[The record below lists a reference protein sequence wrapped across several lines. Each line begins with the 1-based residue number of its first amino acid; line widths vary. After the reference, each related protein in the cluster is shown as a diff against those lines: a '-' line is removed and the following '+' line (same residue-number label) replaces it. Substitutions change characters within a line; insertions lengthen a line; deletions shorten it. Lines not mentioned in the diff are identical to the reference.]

1 MFKGG
6 GNMTKRFKI
15 NLLAFFSVILT
26 LIFAFLPPFLSQ
38 NFPDNFNKVNLTE
51 NGADLSKYNLSQE
64 KGIYLTGVWEFFW
77 DKHIISDKLDAELP
91 DMYVQVPSS
100 WTTYA
105 SSEITASTGGI
116 ASYRTYLKNIKSS
129 EPIIVSVP
137 NISGLCRVFIDGE
150 CVFSSRTLPDGDY
163 SVNNAVRYSQPFT
176 LPKSQNNA
184 YEIVIEV
191 KCSYSSGLTSIPVL
205 STYDDFPSFQT
216 SSLALRYLF
225 IGITAFF
232 ALSTL
237 LLGIM
242 RRQLGSQFWL
252 VVLCV
257 TFIFRMLIS
266 NEGYTASYM
275 LFGNLDYEFMT
286 SLVYVS
292 TYIIKLSMLMY
303 ITAVLKLKIHFRTL
317 FVISSLFLICAFVPY
332 IFYDYIYITNAYIR
346 LQAVAYLVDAI
357 IIYKISEAVISKKKN
372 SIIHLIAYCITA
384 ATIVID
390 NYYLNGYVSE
400 NVSMVMPFGCV
411 VFISCMAIIH
421 TIKTVKLYQEAK
433 KSAELSKELSELNMT
448 LMLSQIQPH
457 FLYNALNTI
466 KYLIKKD
473 PKTAETAVIKF
484 SSYLRANMD
493 SLTQKEPIPFTKEI
507 EHVKNY
513 TAIESLRFGERL
525 NVIYDIQFDDF
536 SIPPL
541 TIQPI
546 VENSIKHGVNQRPEG
561 GFVKISSHL
570 DDENA
575 IIIIEDNGVGFDVTK
590 PPAED
595 GRSHVGIKNIKQRL
609 SQMLNANVNT
619 TSVLN
624 EGTKTVIT
632 IPKAKTKEDVK

>member
-1 MFKGG
+1 MS
-6 GNMTKRFKI
+6 KRFKI
-15 NLLAFFSVILT
+15 NLLAFFSVVLT
-26 LIFAFLPPFLSQ
+26 LVSAFILPFLSQ
-38 NFPDNFNKVNLTE
+38 NFPDKLNEVNLTE
-51 NGADLSKYNLSQE
+51 NGADLSDYNLAQE
-64 KGIYLTGVWEFFW
+64 NEIYLTGVWEFFW
-77 DKHIISDKLDAELP
+77 DKHIVSDKLLNEIP

-100 WTTYA
+100 WTTYDF
-105 SSEITASTGGI
+105 SEALTSTGGV
-116 ASYRTYLKNIKSS
+116 ASYRTYLKNITSS
-129 EPIIVSVP
+129 TPIIVSVP
-137 NISGLCRVFIDGE
+137 NLSGLCRVFIDGE
-150 CVFSSRTLPDGDY
+150 CVFSSRTLPDGNY
-163 SVNNAVRYSQPFT
+163 SVNNVVRYSQPFV
-176 LPKSQNNA
+176 LSKSENA
-184 YEIVIEV
+184 FYEIVVEV
-191 KCSYSSGLTSIPVL
+191 ECSYSSGLTSIPVL
-205 STYDDFPSFQT
+205 TTYSEYQAQQT
-216 SSLALRYLF
+216 SSLAVRYLF
-225 IGITAFF
+225 IGITVFF

-242 RRQLGSQFWL
+242 RKRLGSQFWL
-252 VVLCV
+252 IVLCV

-266 NEGYTASYM
+266 NDGYTASFL
-275 LFGNLDYEFMT
+275 LFGNLDYELMT
-286 SLVYVS
+286 SLIYVS

-303 ITAVLKLKIHFRTL
+303 IRAVLDLKIHYTTL
-317 FVISSLFLICAFVPY
+317 SVISALFLICAFVPY

-346 LQAVAYLVDAI
+346 LQAISYLVDAV
-357 IIYKISEAVISKKKN
+357 IIYKISEAVINKKKT

-390 NYYLNGYVSE
+390 NYYMNGYISD
-400 NVSMVMPFGCV
+400 NVSMVMPFGCI
-411 VFISCMAIIH
+411 VFISCMVFIH
-421 TIKTVKLYQEAK
+421 TINTVKLYQQAK

-473 PKTAETAVIKF
+473 PKTAEGVVVKF
-484 SSYLRANMD
+484 SNYLRANMD

-536 SIPPL
+536 NIPPL

-561 GFVKISSHL
+561 GFVKITSYK

-575 IIIIEDNGVGFDVTK
+575 VIVIEDNGVGFDVTK
-590 PPAED
+590 EPVND

-609 SQMLNANVNT
+609 SQMLNATVKT
-619 TSVLN
+619 TSILN

-632 IPKAKTKEDVK
+632 IPAKEDIK

>member
-1 MFKGG
+1 MS
-6 GNMTKRFKI
+6 KRFKI
-15 NLLAFFSVILT
+15 NLLAFFSIILT
-26 LIFAFLPPFLSQ
+26 VVSAFILPFLSQ
-38 NFPDNFNKVNLTE
+38 NFPDNFNEVNLTE
-51 NGADLSKYNLSQE
+51 KGADLTEYNLSSE
-64 KGIYLTGVWEFFW
+64 KEIYLTGAWEFFW
-77 DKHIISDKLDAELP
+77 DKHIISDKINNPQP
-91 DMYVQVPSS
+91 DMYVDVPSS
-100 WTTYA
+100 WTTYDF
-105 SSEITASTGGI
+105 SEAVSSTGGI
-116 ASYRTYLKNIKSS
+116 ASYRTYIKNINSS
-129 EPIIVSVP
+129 KPIIVSVP
-137 NISGLCRVFIDGE
+137 NLSGLCRVFIDGE
-150 CVFSSRTLPDGDY
+150 CVFSSRTLPTGKY
-163 SVNNAVRYSQPFT
+163 NVNNAIRYSQPFV
-176 LPKSQNNA
+176 LSKSENDF
-184 YEIVIEV
+184 YEIVVEV

-205 STYDDFPSFQT
+205 TTYSEFQSQQT
-216 SSLALRYLF
+216 SSLAVRYLF
-225 IGITAFF
+225 IGITVFF

-242 RRQLGSQFWL
+242 RKRLGSQFWL
-252 VVLCV
+252 ILLCV

-275 LFGNLDYEFMT
+275 IFGNLDYEFMT

-303 ITAVLKLKIHFRTL
+303 ISSVLDLKIHYSTL
-317 FVISSLFLICAFVPY
+317 TIVSALFLICAFVPY

-346 LQAVAYLVDAI
+346 LQGIAYVVDAV
-357 IIYKISEAVISKKKN
+357 IIYKISEAVISKKKT
-372 SIIHLIAYCITA
+372 SVIHLIAYCITA

-390 NYYLNGYVSE
+390 NYYLNGFISE
-400 NVSMVMPFGCV
+400 NVSMVMPFGCI
-411 VFISCMAIIH
+411 VFISCMVFIH
-421 TIKTVKLYQEAK
+421 TINTVKLYQQAR
-433 KSAELSKELSELNMT
+433 KSAELSRELSELNMT

-473 PKTAETAVIKF
+473 PKTAETVVVKF

-525 NVIYDIQFDDF
+525 NVIYDIEFDDF
-536 SIPPL
+536 NIPPL

-561 GFVKISSHL
+561 GFVKIISYK
-570 DDENA
+570 DGENA
-575 IIIIEDNGVGFDVTK
+575 VIIIEDNGVGFDVTK
-590 PPAED
+590 EPEDD

-609 SQMLNANVNT
+609 NQMLNATVNT
-619 TSVLN
+619 TSILN

-632 IPKAKTKEDVK
+632 IPNAVKFKEDIK